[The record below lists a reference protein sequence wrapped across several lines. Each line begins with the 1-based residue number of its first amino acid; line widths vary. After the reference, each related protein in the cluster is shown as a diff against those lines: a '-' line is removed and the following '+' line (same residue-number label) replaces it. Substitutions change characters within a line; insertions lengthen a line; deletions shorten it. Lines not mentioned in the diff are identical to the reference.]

1 MSTLA
6 FTDQTHRLRMIVSN
20 ALDGTTFV
28 ASRSEENGR
37 HLVIEG
43 RRADGRLSAVRFRA
57 VSDAEATSGTEVG
70 VPLKLRDAQAG
81 PTGCLPL
88 GWLIPALRGIPR
100 GVSRVRID
108 AGGATLNIV
117 CQDAEWWEDEVAP
130 GGVP

>member
-1 MSTLA
+1 MSALA
-6 FTDQTHRLRMIVSN
+6 FTDQSHRLSMIVSN
-20 ALDGTTFV
+20 ALDGTMFV

-43 RRADGRLSAVRFRA
+43 RRDDGRVSAVRFRV
-57 VSDAEATSGTEVG
+57 VSNAEATSGTEVG
-70 VPLKLRDAQAG
+70 VPLKLKNVNAG

-88 GWLIPALRGIPR
+88 GWLIPAFRGIPR

-108 AGGATLNIV
+108 AGGATLDIV
-117 CQDAEWWEDEVAP
+117 CQDAEWWEDEAAP

>member
-1 MSTLA
+1 MPTLA
-6 FTDQTHRLRMIVSN
+6 FTDQSQRLRMIVGN

-43 RRADGRLSAVRFRA
+43 RRPDGRVSTVRFRA
-57 VSDAEATSGTEVG
+57 VSNAEATSGTAHG
-70 VPLKLRDAQAG
+70 VPLKLRGVQSG

-108 AGGATLNIV
+108 AGGATLDIV
-117 CQDAEWWEDEVAP
+117 CEDAEWWEDEAAP
-130 GGVP
+130 GGVS